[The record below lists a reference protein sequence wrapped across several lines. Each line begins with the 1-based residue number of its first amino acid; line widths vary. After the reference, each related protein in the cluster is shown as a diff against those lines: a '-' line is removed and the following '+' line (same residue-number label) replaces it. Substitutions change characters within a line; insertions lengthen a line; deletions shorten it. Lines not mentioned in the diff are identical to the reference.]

1 MTIDRFARMKEAEK
15 ITGKS
20 RATIYRDM
28 EAGTF
33 PQAVKIGQRAIGWR
47 ISDLEKW
54 INDRVQASAA

>member
-1 MTIDRFARMKEAEK
+1 MQDRFIRMPEAEK

-33 PQAVKIGQRAIGWR
+33 PKAVKIGQRAIGWKLSAIERWMSGR
-47 ISDLEKW
+47 IT
-54 INDRVQASAA
+54 SAA